1 MTPAPAH
8 WVVVD
13 ASVWVSRLVPH
24 AVHHEVSRHWLERYT
39 ADGGRLVAPV
49 ILFIEVAGAIA
60 RRTGQPA
67 LAHRAVA
74 QLWSIGALRVAP
86 VDMAVGR
93 EATRLAADLRM
104 RGADAIYAAVARRLR
119 IPLVTWDAEQ
129 QQRAGVLIPTYTPAA
144 IPC

>member
-1 MTPAPAH
+1 MPVLSGPTWIALP
-8 WVVVD
+8 W
-13 ASVWVSRLVPH
+13 RL
-24 AVHHEVSRHWLERYT
+24 
-39 ADGGRLVAPV
+39 G
-49 ILFIEVAGAIA
+49 
-60 RRTGQPA
+60 RTGARQPA

-74 QLWSIGALRVAP
+74 QLWGVGELRVAP

-129 QQRAGVLIPTYTPAA
+129 QQRAGALIPTYTPAA
-144 IPC
+144 IPV